1 MPEELE
7 RPTASTEAE
16 TLARRAV
23 AWQSLCGGFLAGGVL
38 LAVLGAV
45 FAFAP
50 ELPGVVPAT
59 VLAIAAFS
67 FVMSYA
73 SRRAC
78 DSCQNRCDALRR

>member
-1 MPEELE
+1 MSEELD
-7 RPTASTEAE
+7 RPTTSDEAE
-16 TLARRAV
+16 ALARRAV

-38 LAVLGAV
+38 FCVLGAA

-67 FVMSYA
+67 FVLSYA
-73 SRRAC
+73 ARRAC
-78 DSCQNRCDALRR
+78 VSCQSRCDALRC

>member
-1 MPEELE
+1 MSEELD
-7 RPTASTEAE
+7 RANASTRAEA
-16 TLARRAV
+16 LARRAV
-23 AWQSLCGGFLAGGVL
+23 AWQSLCGGFLAGGIL
-38 LAVLGAV
+38 LCATGAA

-50 ELPGVVPAT
+50 ELPGVVPST

-67 FVMSYA
+67 FVLSYA

>member
-1 MPEELE
+1 MSEELD
-7 RPTASTEAE
+7 RSAAATEADA
-16 TLARRAV
+16 LARRAV
-23 AWQSLCGGFLAGGVL
+23 AWQSLCGGFLAGGIL
-38 LAVLGAV
+38 LCVLGAA

-67 FVMSYA
+67 FVLSYA

-78 DSCQNRCDALRR
+78 NACHSRCDALLR